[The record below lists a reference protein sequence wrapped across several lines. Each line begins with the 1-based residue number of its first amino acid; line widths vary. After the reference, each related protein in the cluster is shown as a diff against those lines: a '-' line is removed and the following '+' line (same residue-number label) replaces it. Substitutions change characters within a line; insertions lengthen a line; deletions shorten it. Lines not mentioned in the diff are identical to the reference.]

1 MVARKN
7 AQLTPLR
14 VEEFLGGNLGLTL
27 RCVQKLIIN
36 LGMDQCF
43 FNVGSESTNCN
54 KLYL

>member
-43 FNVGSESTNCN
+43 FNVGSESTRN

>member
-7 AQLTPLR
+7 AQLTLLR
-14 VEEFLGGNLGLTL
+14 VEEFLGGNLAGLTL

-43 FNVGSESTNCN
+43 FST
-54 KLYL
+54 